1 SWAPRSL
8 FETAWTR
15 GRSDIRSRPTRGPSC
30 SAPAGA
36 LPLASTYPLFIAA
49 PRPRVEIRAPRL
61 RLASRDPFV
70 VRCRGTGVTVLIER
84 ATAALAPAIAL
95 LRNDAA
101 DHLTEQ
107 YGRNYGSGHCSDR
120 GVVADMKHGAAV
132 YVARAR
138 KGLLGTMTLATR
150 KPWAIDPM
158 YFAESKR
165 PLYLTNMAVAPAHQ
179 RTGVGRA
186 LLAEAAR

>member
-1 SWAPRSL
+1 
-8 FETAWTR
+8 
-15 GRSDIRSRPTRGPSC
+15 
-30 SAPAGA
+30 
-36 LPLASTYPLFIAA
+36 
-49 PRPRVEIRAPRL
+49 
-61 RLASRDPFV
+61 
-70 VRCRGTGVTVLIER
+70 VLIER
-84 ATAALAPAIAL
+84 ATAALAPAIAS

-120 GVVADMKHGAAV
+120 GVVADMKHGAVV

-138 KGLLGTMTLATR
+138 KSVLGTMTLATR

-158 YFAESKR
+158 YFADSER

-186 LLAEAAR
+186 LLAEAARIAAAWPADAIRLDAFDTASGAGEFYAKCGFHEVGRKAYRTVPLIYYELLISATAKCGPQKNTGK